1 MYDYLDVYF
10 EFCGQDPSDPQVLK
24 KAKEIVSKYSD
35 FPIIAFKKVFDKVRD
50 QIYEIENS
58 SMIEE

>member
-1 MYDYLDVYF
+1 
-10 EFCGQDPSDPQVLK
+10 LK

-35 FPIIAFKKVFDKVRD
+35 FPIIAFKKVFDKVRE